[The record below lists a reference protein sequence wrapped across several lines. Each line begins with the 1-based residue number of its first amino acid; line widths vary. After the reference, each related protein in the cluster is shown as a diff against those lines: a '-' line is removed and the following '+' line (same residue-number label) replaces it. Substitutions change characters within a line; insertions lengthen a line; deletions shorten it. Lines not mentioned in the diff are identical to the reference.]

1 MNTELFDAVAEELAC
16 RVDLEVEAQ
25 AASVE
30 PQFFSMQDIRAII
43 SAEIGKVVSGLGFAG
58 QLELAGSMPG
68 AADASPEMQTMRFSF
83 GEHLAAVLH
92 EALEQRLL
100 AVRYESTFAH
110 YEGRITSIMRG
121 AGDLAAALVEGPAGK
136 VVKSASVEAYREG
149 LDRIFADADAP
160 SAEFM
165 DALLCRAC
173 EFFSPLDKCLERP
186 EWGLP
191 AGITEQTVGRTAV
204 EVRSWF
210 SMVADLQHLNL
221 RRPDLFSRALA
232 DEMSA
237 VLARSAP

>member
-30 PQFFSMQDIRAII
+30 PQFFSMQDIRGII
-43 SAEIGKVVSGLGFAG
+43 TAKIGQIVSGLGFAG
-58 QLELAGSMPG
+58 QLEVVGSIPG
-68 AADASPEMQTMRFSF
+68 AAEASPEMQTMRFSF

-92 EALEQRLL
+92 EALEERLL
-100 AVRYESTFAH
+100 AVRYELTFAH
-110 YEGRITSIMRG
+110 YEGRITSIMKG
-121 AGDLAAALVEGPAGK
+121 AGDLASELVAGPAGK
-136 VVKSASVEAYREG
+136 VVKSDSVESYRDD
-149 LDRIFADADAP
+149 LDGILADADVP
-160 SAEFM
+160 SAEIM

-210 SMVADLQHLNL
+210 SMVADLQHINL
-221 RRPDLFSRALA
+221 RRPDLFSKALA
-232 DEMSA
+232 HEMSA
-237 VLARSAP
+237 TPARSVP